1 MVETIKFSEFV
12 DGGDLEPNQTTVGL
26 DNTET
31 INTRFSNPFPL
42 LAPGSTGDRP
52 APAAEMYYRLRF
64 NTTLELY
71 EYYSPTAVA
80 WIQLEAGT
88 DILPLLASHAAGEGA
103 SLIGLQNQGG
113 VLNKFVQDLANATL
127 ISQTDNGTLVNGVFL
142 SALST
147 GIIGV
152 TTGTGALASRTL
164 TGTANQV
171 DIANGDGSANP
182 TFTISST
189 LNLPGTL
196 NIQSST
202 AVDEIINDNTM
213 ATASATNLATALSI
227 KTYVDNSVGSGA
239 GGVNGNIQFNNAGIF
254 GGDPN
259 FNTDGAG
266 NITLV
271 GGSLEVDNIRVVGN
285 TISTLDTNGNL
296 NIDLDGTGQFQIN
309 ATQGVD
315 EIINDDTMLTA
326 TSNNLASA
334 LSLKT
339 YIDNVASGL
348 SFLAAVVAATTPAD
362 NYTAT
367 YFDNGSGGIGDTLTN
382 AGAQVVFEIDGLN
395 PTVGQRVL
403 IKNQTTSAYNGVYT
417 VTDVGSGATDWVL
430 TRATDFDEASQIVP
444 GIVVP
449 VLLGGTDNGGTS
461 WLQTAT
467 VVTVGT
473 DPIDFI
479 QYTAQF
485 PISLANGG
493 TGANLTAA
501 NGGIVYSNASTLA
514 ILAPAANSMLVTDGS
529 SIPSMVAFTGSGAP
543 VRATNPILVTPDLG
557 TPSAAVLTNATG
569 LPLTT
574 GVTGNL
580 PVTNLNSGTSASAST
595 FWRGDG
601 TWSTPPG
608 TGVTSVSGTPN
619 RITSTGGTAPVIDID
634 AAYVGQASITT
645 LGTIST
651 GVWQGTVVGPT
662 YGGTGVNNGINT
674 LTLGGN
680 LTTSG
685 AFASTFTM
693 TGATGVTF
701 PTSGTLAT
709 TSQLPSPAALTRV
722 DDTNVTL
729 TLGGTPS
736 TALLQAVSLTLGW
749 TGQLAVTRG
758 GTGLGSLSQGDLIY
772 GSAANTFSALAKD
785 TNSTR
790 YLSNQGT
797 SNNPSWNQVNL
808 ANGVTGNLPVTNLN
822 SGTSASGTTF
832 WRGDGTWAT
841 PSGGSGFT
849 SVVMQVF
856 TGNGTYTPT
865 SGMQYCIME
874 VVGGGGGG
882 GGCAAGAANSLG
894 GGGGGGGGGYSR
906 EVVTAATVGAS
917 QSVTV
922 GGGGSGGGAGGGGN
936 PGGTSSVGSILSA
949 TGGNGGG
956 GLTGSTAF
964 RSIPG
969 GSGGAGA
976 SGGFNTNGG
985 QGLYSITSGS
995 TQAGSSGAGGNSYF
1009 GGGGYQRNGTTAQTG
1024 ANGTAYGGGGSGGL
1038 CTNASNASGGTGFDG
1053 IVVITEFIS

>member
-1 MVETIKFSEFV
+1 MTIETIKFSEFTN
-12 DGGDLEPNQTTVGL
+12 GGDLEPNQITVGL

-31 INTRFSNPFPL
+31 VNTRFSNPFPL
-42 LAPGSTGDRP
+42 LAPGTTGDRP
-52 APAAEMYYRLRF
+52 APAANMYFRLRF
-64 NTTLELY
+64 NTTTELY
-71 EYYSPTAVA
+71 EYYSPTTAS
-80 WIQLEAGT
+80 WITIEAGT
-88 DILPLLASHAAGEGA
+88 DILPLLASHLAGEGA
-103 SLIGLQNQGG
+103 SLIGLENQGT
-113 VLNKFVQDLANATL
+113 VLNKFVQDLANANL

-142 SALST
+142 DDLAT
-147 GIIGV
+147 GFVSV
-152 TTGTGALASRTL
+152 TNGTGVLISRTL

-171 DIANGDGSANP
+171 DIANGTGGANP
-182 TFTISST
+182 VFSLSATLDAPGTFTI
-189 LNLPGTL
+189 
-196 NIQSST
+196 QAST
-202 AVDEIINDNTM
+202 AVDEIINDDTM
-213 ATASATNLATALSI
+213 ATATATNLATALSI
-227 KTYVDNSVGSGA
+227 KNYVDASVGSGA
-239 GGVNGNIQFNNAGIF
+239 GGVNGNIQYNNAGIF

-259 FNTDGAG
+259 FNTDGVG
-266 NITLV
+266 NLTLV
-271 GGSLEVDNIRVVGN
+271 GGQFDIDNIRLANN

-296 NIDLDGTGQFQIN
+296 NIDLDGTGTFQIN

-315 EIINDDTMLTA
+315 EIINDSTLLTA
-326 TSNNLASA
+326 TSNNLATAEA
-334 LSLKT
+334 LKI

-348 SFLAAVVAATTPAD
+348 SFLTAVVAATTPAED
-362 NYTAT
+362 YTVT
-367 YFDNGSGGIGDTLTN
+367 YFDAGSGGIGDTLTN

-449 VLLGGTDNGGTS
+449 VLLGGTDNAGTS

-543 VRATNPILVTPDLG
+543 VRANTPTLITPILG
-557 TPSAAVLTNATG
+557 TPTSGTLTNCTG

-645 LGTIST
+645 LGTITT
-651 GVWQGTVVGPT
+651 GVWHGTVVDPT

-758 GTGLGSLSQGDLIY
+758 GTGLGSLTQGDILY
-772 GSAANTFSALAKD
+772 ASAANTLSALAK
-785 TNSTR
+785 NASATR
-790 YLSNQGT
+790 YLSNTGT
-797 SNNPSWNQVNL
+797 SNNPAWAQVNL

-822 SGTSASGTTF
+822 SGTSASATTF

-856 TGNGTYTPT
+856 TADGTYTPT
-865 SGMQYCIME
+865 SGMDYCIME

-882 GGCAAGAANSLG
+882 GGCSAGAANSLG
-894 GGGGGGGGGYSR
+894 GGGGGGAGGYSR

-922 GGGGSGGGAGGGGN
+922 GTGGTGGSFGTGN
-936 PGGTSSVGSILSA
+936 TGGTSSVGSILSA
-949 TGGNGGG
+949 TGGSGGA

-964 RSIPG
+964 RSVNG
-969 GSGGAGA
+969 GTGGAGA
-976 SGGFNTNGG
+976 SGGFNCNGQ
-985 QGLYSITSGS
+985 QGGWSCTSGS
-995 TQAGSSGAGGNSYF
+995 AQAGSSGKGGDSFF
-1009 GGGGYQRNGTTAQTG
+1009 GGGGVARNSSTAVTG
-1024 ANGTAYGGGGSGGL
+1024 STGTAYGGGGSGGIG
-1038 CTNASNASGGTGFDG
+1038 TNASNASGGGGADG
-1053 IVVITEFIS
+1053 IVVITEFIG